1 MELSDGSRVG
11 VVGGGPAGT
20 LTSYFLLDIAERV
33 GLQLEVD
40 IYESRDFSRSG
51 PAGCNMCGGIISE
64 SLVQMLA
71 TEGINLPPSVVQRG
85 IDSYVLHADAGE
97 VRIRTPLE
105 EKRIAALHRGSG
117 PRGCRVGQWES
128 FDGFL
133 LNLACEKGAN
143 HLNSRVEEI
152 GTENGKPVINVKGE
166 PAQSYD
172 LVVGAV
178 GVNSAGKLF
187 RDIGYRFDEP
197 QTAKAYIC
205 EIFLGRDKV
214 QEHLGNSM
222 HVFLVNVPRL
232 EFAAL
237 IPKGEYVTVCMLGQ
251 GIDRELVDR
260 FMMSPHV
267 RDWFPVEWSEAAPA
281 CRCLPRINVGGAKHF
296 FADRIVLVGDCGV
309 SRLYKDGIGAAYRTA
324 KACAVTAVFHGVS
337 KRDFQEHYWPTCRRL
352 EVDNA
357 LGKLMFRGATLF
369 RKLGFLSQAMLQ
381 TTRKEQRSESS
392 RFAMSTVL
400 WDMFTGSAAY
410 RDVFLRC
417 MKPDFVIPFAVE
429 SVKAL
434 FRVGGGRQ

>member
-33 GLQLEVD
+33 GLELELD

-51 PAGCNMCGGIISE
+51 PAGCNMCGGIVSE

-71 TEGINLPPSVVQRG
+71 TEGINLPASVVQRG
-85 IDSYVLHADAGE
+85 IDSYVLHADPGQ
-97 VRIRTPLE
+97 VHIRMPLE

-117 PRGCRVGQWES
+117 PKGCQVGQWES

-133 LNLACEKGAN
+133 MNLACEKGAN
-143 HLNSRVEEI
+143 HLKSRVEKI
-152 GTENGKPVINVKGE
+152 GLENGKPLIKTKGK
-166 PAQSYD
+166 PGQSYD
-172 LVVGAV
+172 LAVGAV

-222 HVFLVNVPRL
+222 HVFLVDIPRL

-260 FMMSPHV
+260 FMTSPHV
-267 RDWFPVEWSEAAPA
+267 RDWFPVEWDQATAA
-281 CRCLPRINVGGAKHF
+281 CRCLPRINVGGARHC

-337 KRDFQEHYWPTCRRL
+337 KLDFQNYYWPTCRRL
-352 EVDNA
+352 ELDNK
-357 LGKLMFRGATLF
+357 LGKLMFRGAGFF
-369 RKLGFLSQAMLQ
+369 RKLGFLSKAMLQ

-410 RDVFLRC
+410 RDVFLRGL
-417 MKPDFVIPFAVE
+417 KPDFVFPFAVE

-434 FRVGGGRQ
+434 FRVHGGRQ